1 MTSATIARAVL
12 HHAHALILLA
22 GVLGLLSVIA
32 SLVSRWI
39 GAPILLAFL
48 GLGMLAGPDGVLGL
62 SFHDPAAAYLTGSM
76 ALAVILFEGGL
87 KTPPETLRA
96 VFWPAATLATIGV
109 GITAAITG
117 LGVAWLDRTT
127 LAGGMVIGAILAPT
141 DAAAV
146 SALLRG
152 ARAAVPERLL
162 AVLEVESGL
171 NDPISVMLTIML
183 LRVVAGDI
191 ASGWEIV
198 EDVAVEM
205 LGGAAIGLGM
215 GAAIAMALRRLRIE
229 PALSTVFVVAAT
241 LATFGLAQL
250 VGASGFLATYLAGI
264 MAGRAGPAIRARI
277 EPFFEGLGWL
287 AQIVLFLMLGLLVAP
302 HSLPSMAG
310 PALIAAMVL
319 ILIARPVASFACLA
333 PFGFSRRE
341 SAFVAWVGLRGGVPI
356 YLSLIPALAG
366 PDARHRDALLFTI
379 IVIVVIASLLVQGWT
394 IRPAARLIGFGREGD
409 DPVSGAR
416 PAP

>member
-1 MTSATIARAVL
+1 MTSAAIARAVL

-32 SLVSRWI
+32 SLVSRWL

-48 GLGMLAGPDGVLGL
+48 GLGILAGPDGVLGL
-62 SFHDPAAAYLTGSM
+62 SFHDPAAAYLTGSI

-87 KTPPETLRA
+87 KTPPATLRA

-109 GITAAITG
+109 AITAAITG
-117 LGVAWLDRTT
+117 FGVAWLDRVALTG
-127 LAGGMVIGAILAPT
+127 AMVVGAILAPT

-146 SALLRG
+146 ATLLRG
-152 ARAAVPERLL
+152 ARTAVPERLL

-171 NDPISVMLTIML
+171 NDPVSVILTLLL
-183 LRVVAGDI
+183 LRLVTGDI
-191 ASGWEIV
+191 VSGWQAV
-198 EDVAVEM
+198 ADVAVEIV
-205 LGGAAIGLGM
+205 GGAAIGLGM
-215 GAAIAMALRRLRIE
+215 GAATEMALRRLRIE
-229 PALSTVFVVAAT
+229 PALSTVFAVAAALT
-241 LATFGLAQL
+241 TFGLAQL

-264 MAGRAGPAIRARI
+264 MAGRAAPAMRARI

-302 HSLPSMAG
+302 HDLPALLG

-333 PFGFSRRE
+333 PFGFSPRE

-366 PDARHRDALLFTI
+366 PDPRHRDALLFTI
-379 IVIVVIASLLVQGWT
+379 VVIVVIASLLVQGWT
-394 IRPAARLIGFGREGD
+394 IRPAARLLGFGRDAEA
-409 DPVSGAR
+409 PVSGAR
-416 PAP
+416 PGP